1 MFISL
6 KPNVVINNVC
16 DLLLE
21 DGHGW
26 SEEKLNATFFERDV
40 TDILRIEVGC
50 AETEDYAAWNYTRN
64 GIFTVRSAYHLNM
77 HLKKCRMGKASSSLS
92 LDEHRGWL
100 ALWATEVLGKGK
112 IHVWRLIKNG
122 LAVGRELAR
131 WNIKQGV
138 RCIMCNREESLI
150 HRFWQCPHAHT
161 TWNLI
166 REQTGLRLRSPDATV
181 QLEGGFWTG
190 WVS

>member
-1 MFISL
+1 
-6 KPNVVINNVC
+6 
-16 DLLLE
+16 
-21 DGHGW
+21 
-26 SEEKLNATFFERDV
+26 
-40 TDILRIEVGC
+40 
-50 AETEDYAAWNYTRN
+50 
-64 GIFTVRSAYHLNM
+64 M

-131 WNIKQGV
+131 RNIKQGV

-161 TWNLI
+161 SWNLI
-166 REQTGLRLRSPDATV
+166 REQTGLRLRSPDDTILRQRELTGWILDWLG
-181 QLEGGFWTG
+181 QLEEKELAVGIMALY
-190 WVS
+190 